1 MTTCG
6 PSKHTIALEQ
16 CRLWQL
22 FPAEEL
28 GDRTP
33 SQLWPRMQQLL
44 GNAAGPNSEDT
55 FLQELLLQN
64 LHSHIRMVLASSGD
78 IPLEALATHAD
89 KVMAV
94 ASPAFFFVNVAPL
107 TSKFG
112 QLQSEVVQLCE
123 MIAAL
128 QVSNSSHRCSHSH
141 PRPPTIC
148 YTLT

>member
-1 MTTCG
+1 
-6 PSKHTIALEQ
+6 
-16 CRLWQL
+16 
-22 FPAEEL
+22 
-28 GDRTP
+28 
-33 SQLWPRMQQLL
+33 MQQLL
-44 GNAAGPNSEDT
+44 GNATNPNSEDT

-89 KVMAV
+89 KVMV
-94 ASPAFFFVNVAPL
+94 EASPAFFFVNVAPL
-107 TSKFG
+107 TSNFG
-112 QLQSEVVQLCE
+112 QLRSEVVQLCE
-123 MIAAL
+123 MIAALL